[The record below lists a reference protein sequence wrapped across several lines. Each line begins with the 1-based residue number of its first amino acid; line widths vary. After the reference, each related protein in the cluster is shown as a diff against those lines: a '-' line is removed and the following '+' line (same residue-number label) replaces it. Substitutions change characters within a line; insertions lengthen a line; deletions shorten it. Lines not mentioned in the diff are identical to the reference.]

1 MFQPGLFDQQE
12 ILSRRDK
19 RGDVLA
25 RLNGAVE
32 WKVFEPII
40 KKAISKDRRSQ
51 AGRKSYAPL
60 LMFKVLI
67 LQSLYNMSDDAAED
81 IVDDRL
87 TFRRFVGLE
96 ASQKSPDAT
105 TIWRFRETL
114 VEAGVMQELFEIF
127 NRHLEEQ
134 GFRAEKGQIID
145 ASIVEVPKQRNKPE
159 ENKAIKEGNPPDWP
173 EAKKRQKDVDARW
186 TKKNGTSH
194 FGYKNH
200 ISVDVQYKLIRSFEV
215 TSAEVHDSRKF
226 EELLRENTS
235 RDVYADSAYRSEESL
250 AKLKDLGYREHL
262 QRKGQK
268 NHPLTKL
275 EKQGNRTRS
284 RSRSRVEHV
293 FAAQLQRAGQ
303 LVVRTIGLA
312 RATVKI
318 GLRNLAYNMDRLGFL
333 LGVQG

>member
-40 KKAISKDRRSQ
+40 KKAIFKDRRSQ

-105 TIWRFRETL
+105 TIWRFREAL

-134 GFRAEKGQIID
+134 GFRAEKGQIVD
-145 ASIVEVPKQRNKPE
+145 ASIVAVPKQHNDPK

-173 EAKKRQKDVDARW
+173 EAKNRQKDVDARW
-186 TKKNGTSH
+186 VKKNGISR

-200 ISVDVQYKLIRSFEV
+200 ICVDVRYKLIRCFRV
-215 TSAEVHDSRKF
+215 TAASVHDSQKF
-226 EELLRENTS
+226 EELLSENTN
-235 RDVYADSAYRSEESL
+235 RDVYADSAYRSAKSL
-250 AKLKDLGYREHL
+250 TRLKEQGYREHL
-262 QRKGQK
+262 QRKRQK
-268 NHPLTKL
+268 GHPLSKL

-284 RSRSRVEHV
+284 RIRSRVEHV
-293 FAAQLQRAGQ
+293 FGAQLQRAGQ
-303 LVVRTIGLA
+303 LVIRTIGLA

-333 LGVQG
+333 LGG

>member
-1 MFQPGLFDQQE
+1 MSQLGLFDQQE
-12 ILSRRDK
+12 ILHRRDAK
-19 RGDVLA
+19 GDILA
-25 RLNGAVE
+25 RLSSVVE
-32 WKVFEPII
+32 WTSFEPII
-40 KKAISKDRRSQ
+40 RKALSKERRSP
-51 AGRKSYAPL
+51 AGRKSYPPL

-67 LQSLYNMSDDAAED
+67 LQSLYNMSDDDAEN

-96 ASQKSPDAT
+96 GSEKSPDAT
-105 TIWRFRETL
+105 TIWRFREAL
-114 VEAGVMQELFEIF
+114 VEAGVMQKLFKSF
-127 NRHLEEQ
+127 NQYLEEQ

-159 ENKAIKEGNPPDWP
+159 ENKTIKEGNPPDWP

-200 ISVDVQYKLIRSFEV
+200 ISVDVKYKLIRSFEV

-226 EELLRENTS
+226 EELLSENTS
-235 RDVYADSAYRSEESL
+235 RDVYADSAYRSAESL
-250 AKLKDLGYREHL
+250 AKLKELGYRAHL

-268 NHPLTKL
+268 NHSLTKL

-318 GLRNLAYNMDRLGFL
+318 GLRNLAYNMGRLGFL

>member
-1 MFQPGLFDQQE
+1 MSQLGLFDQQE
-12 ILSRRDK
+12 ILHRRDAK
-19 RGDVLA
+19 GDILA
-25 RLNGAVE
+25 RLSSVVE
-32 WKVFEPII
+32 WTSFEPII
-40 KKAISKDRRSQ
+40 RKALSKERRSP
-51 AGRKSYAPL
+51 AGRKSYPPL

-67 LQSLYNMSDDAAED
+67 LQSLYNMSDDDAEN

-96 ASQKSPDAT
+96 GSEKSPDAT
-105 TIWRFRETL
+105 TIWRFREAL
-114 VEAGVMQELFEIF
+114 VEAGVMQKLFKSF
-127 NRHLEEQ
+127 NQYLEEQ

-173 EAKKRQKDVDARW
+173 EVKKRQKDVDARW

-200 ISVDVQYKLIRSFEV
+200 ISVDVKYKLIRSFEV

-226 EELLRENTS
+226 EELLSENTS
-235 RDVYADSAYRSEESL
+235 RDVYADSAYHSAESL
-250 AKLKDLGYREHL
+250 AKLKELGYREHL

-268 NHPLTKL
+268 NHSLTKL

-293 FAAQLQRAGQ
+293 FAAQLQRAGE
-303 LVVRTIGLA
+303 LMVRTIGFA

>member
-1 MFQPGLFDQQE
+1 MSQLGLFDQQE
-12 ILSRRDK
+12 ILHRRDAK
-19 RGDVLA
+19 GDILA
-25 RLNGAVE
+25 RLSSVVE
-32 WKVFEPII
+32 WTSFEPII
-40 KKAISKDRRSQ
+40 RKALSKERRSP
-51 AGRKSYAPL
+51 AGRKSYPPL

-67 LQSLYNMSDDAAED
+67 LQSLYNMSDDDAEN

-96 ASQKSPDAT
+96 GSEKSPDAT
-105 TIWRFRETL
+105 TIWRFREAL
-114 VEAGVMQELFEIF
+114 VEAGVMQKLFKSF
-127 NRHLEEQ
+127 NQYLEEQ

-186 TKKNGTSH
+186 TKKNGTTH

-200 ISVDVQYKLIRSFEV
+200 ISADVQYKLIRSFEV

-226 EELLRENTS
+226 EELLSENTS
-235 RDVYADSAYRSEESL
+235 RDVYADSAYRSAESL
-250 AKLKDLGYREHL
+250 AKLKELGYREHL

-268 NHPLTKL
+268 NHSLTKL

-293 FAAQLQRAGQ
+293 FAAQLQRAGE
-303 LVVRTIGLA
+303 LIVRTIGLA

>member
-1 MFQPGLFDQQE
+1 MSQLGLFDQQE
-12 ILSRRDK
+12 ILHRRDAK
-19 RGDVLA
+19 GDILA
-25 RLNGAVE
+25 RLSSVVE
-32 WKVFEPII
+32 WTSFEPII
-40 KKAISKDRRSQ
+40 KKALSKERRSP
-51 AGRKSYAPL
+51 AGRKSYPPL

-67 LQSLYNMSDDAAED
+67 LQSLYNMSDDDAEN

-96 ASQKSPDAT
+96 GSEKSPDAT
-105 TIWRFRETL
+105 TIWRFREAL
-114 VEAGVMQELFEIF
+114 VEAGVMQKLFKSF
-127 NRHLEEQ
+127 NQYLEEQ

-226 EELLRENTS
+226 EELLSENTS
-235 RDVYADSAYRSEESL
+235 RDVYADSAYRSAESL
-250 AKLKDLGYREHL
+250 AKLKELGYREHL

-268 NHPLTKL
+268 NHSLTKL
-275 EKQGNRTRS
+275 EKQGNRARS
-284 RSRSRVEHV
+284 RARSRVEHV
-293 FAAQLQRAGQ
+293 FAAQLQRAGE
-303 LVVRTIGLA
+303 LMVRTIGLA